1 MTLAFQDGQELSGAR
16 SNANQLSPAA
26 GKFCRS
32 CRHTWLS
39 CEPAKSR
46 LFIATCAFANDVTE
60 KTPPPSGF
68 YGFVPNKGEEFAS
81 QEHLHCMQLQLL
93 VALQAPMKFHEIP
106 EDYFPKHNYV
116 SSRPKHVEHFD
127 GGFLVC
133 SILLQRRCSMIQY
146 DVVSCSS
153 IGQSNTST
161 LHMGRAQRLNG
172 STAQLDSF
180 PRYVGLL
187 RQSSMKDGIEIE
199 AQRSRLEILKMMH
212 NMKSLEMTTDARG
225 FNFCMIC

>member
-106 EDYFPKHNYV
+106 EDYFLKHNYV

-172 STAQLDSF
+172 STAQRLNLTVSQGMSDSCDKV
-180 PRYVGLL
+180 P
-187 RQSSMKDGIEIE
+187 
-199 AQRSRLEILKMMH
+199 
-212 NMKSLEMTTDARG
+212 
-225 FNFCMIC
+225 